1 MGTAWNLLESPQD
14 SSQGSRMSYD
24 ILKNLGLDHLD
35 ASSPDF
41 LAALERMQKEAW
53 LSLQQA
59 DAGNDDVEVI
69 VR

>member
-1 MGTAWNLLESPQD
+1 
-14 SSQGSRMSYD
+14 MSYD

-59 DAGNDDVEVI
+59 DAGNDGVETI
-69 VR
+69 VG